1 GVGLPSLAEPGARAA
16 TTARQEDAGSRDPQ
30 GGVRTRHGV
39 KKTVAAAAVAAEG
52 RFPMKTVAEVI
63 GVSRS
68 NLIERM
74 RERAKKRI
82 GRPPLPDDRRR
93 LRRSSPSCRPTATGV
108 STPSSSAKRWP
119 LA

>member
-1 GVGLPSLAEPGARAA
+1 
-16 TTARQEDAGSRDPQ
+16 
-30 GGVRTRHGV
+30 
-39 KKTVAAAAVAAEG
+39 
-52 RFPMKTVAEVI
+52 MKTVAEVI

-74 RERAKKRI
+74 RERPKKRI
-82 GRPPLPDDRRR
+82 IAELPPMA
-93 LRRSSPSCRPTATGV
+93 TAV

>member
-1 GVGLPSLAEPGARAA
+1 
-16 TTARQEDAGSRDPQ
+16 
-30 GGVRTRHGV
+30 
-39 KKTVAAAAVAAEG
+39 
-52 RFPMKTVAEVI
+52 MKTVAEVI

-74 RERAKKRI
+74 RERPKQRI
-82 GRPPLPDDRRR
+82 AGRRCYQTTNPWQRS
-93 LRRSSPSCRPTATGV
+93 RRSSASCQPTATDV

>member
-1 GVGLPSLAEPGARAA
+1 MLCA
-16 TTARQEDAGSRDPQ
+16 
-30 GGVRTRHGV
+30 
-39 KKTVAAAAVAAEG
+39 AAAAVAAEG
-52 RFPMKTVAEVI
+52 RFAMKTAAEVI

-74 RERAKKRI
+74 RERPKKRI
-82 GRPPLPDDRRR
+82 IAELPPMA
-93 LRRSSPSCRPTATGV
+93 TAV